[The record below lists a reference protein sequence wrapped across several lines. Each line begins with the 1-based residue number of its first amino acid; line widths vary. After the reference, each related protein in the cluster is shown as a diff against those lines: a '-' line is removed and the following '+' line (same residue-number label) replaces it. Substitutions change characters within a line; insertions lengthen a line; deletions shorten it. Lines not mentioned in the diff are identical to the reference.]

1 MSSLFVSVMIIVNV
15 IPKKIELVDFNIKDN
30 SAEFNIYFNDGLDR
44 KVSLSRVL
52 NDSEALSEQMVT
64 EMRSLAKKNN
74 MGLTGD
80 WDEILVIRMDK
91 EDESTRK
98 LMGFFDRVRERM
110 KDIKQTR
117 SATGF
122 LDKVHRSKM
131 LVVDL

>member
-30 SAEFNIYFNDGLDR
+30 SAEFNLYFNDGIDR

-52 NDSEALSEQMVT
+52 NNAEALSEQMVT

-80 WDEILVIRMDK
+80 WDEILVIRMDN

-98 LMGFFDRVRERM
+98 MMGFFDRVKERM
-110 KDIKQTR
+110 KDIKTTR
-117 SATGF
+117 SAAGF

>member
-98 LMGFFDRVRERM
+98 LMGFFDRIKERM
-110 KDIKQTR
+110 KDIKTTR
-117 SATGF
+117 SAAGF

>member
-15 IPKKIELVDFNIKDN
+15 IPQKIELVDFNIKDN
-30 SAEFNIYFNDGLDR
+30 SAEFNLYFNDGLDR
-44 KVSLSRVL
+44 KVSLSRAL

-98 LMGFFDRVRERM
+98 LMGFFDRIKERM
-110 KDIKQTR
+110 KDIKTTR
-117 SATGF
+117 SAAGF

>member
-15 IPKKIELVDFNIKDN
+15 IPQKIELVDFNIKDN
-30 SAEFNIYFNDGLDR
+30 SAEFNLYFNDGLDR

-52 NDSEALSEQMVT
+52 NDSEALSEQIVT

-98 LMGFFDRVRERM
+98 LMGFFDRIKERM
-110 KDIKQTR
+110 KDIKTTR
-117 SATGF
+117 SAAGF

>member
-1 MSSLFVSVMIIVNV
+1 MIIVNV

-30 SAEFNIYFNDGLDR
+30 SAEFNLYFNDGLDR

-98 LMGFFDRVRERM
+98 LMGFFDRIRERM
-110 KDIKQTR
+110 KDIKLTR
-117 SATGF
+117 SAAGF
-122 LDKVHRSKM
+122 LDKVHKSKM
-131 LVVDL
+131 LVVEL